1 MMLNFAEALTEAK
14 RKARLSGRDVSRNE
28 VAGIVSGYAE
38 GSADRLFR
46 AKQVELRERALNEE
60 IAAAKAQDKQAEKSN
75 MISAVGGGAALGGY
89 LAAGTAMGGPVG
101 AVIGGAAG
109 LIASKCIIITACTDP
124 HSYEVNLA
132 RIYRDEVLTEQCLG
146 GYYVICPLVVP
157 LIHRSPMFKHL
168 IKRVLVD
175 RLVDEFEHHFG
186 IIERRKYRTTRFIV
200 PAFLGFCDV
209 IGSMINVKPWLE
221 AHR

>member
-132 RIYRDEVLTEQCLG
+132 RIYRDKVLTEQCLG
-146 GYYVICPLVVP
+146 GYYAICPLVVP

>member
-28 VAGIVSGYAE
+28 VAGIMSGYAE

-146 GYYVICPLVVP
+146 GYYAICPLVVP

>member
-1 MMLNFAEALTEAK
+1 MMLNFAEALAEAK

-146 GYYVICPLVVP
+146 GYYAICPLVVP

>member
-1 MMLNFAEALTEAK
+1 
-14 RKARLSGRDVSRNE
+14 
-28 VAGIVSGYAE
+28 
-38 GSADRLFR
+38 
-46 AKQVELRERALNEE
+46 
-60 IAAAKAQDKQAEKSN
+60 

-146 GYYVICPLVVP
+146 GYYAICPLVVP

>member
-146 GYYVICPLVVP
+146 GYYAICPLVVP